1 VVTATLESVEPSA
14 EAFSVAVVDDDPKLG
29 GRLVT
34 YVSGAAAA
42 ASFVSLS
49 EFDDEVEPG
58 TPYVLVLGPSF
69 AGGSGLADAAKF
81 LRARPEVAAVMVVD
95 ELSTDLL
102 QRAIRSG
109 VSDVITVPSELPD
122 VVERAAENITMAAP
136 AQPQYASP
144 EDDTPGQP
152 CRLIT
157 VFSTKGGSGKSVIA
171 CNMGVVLAKRTDRP
185 VVLVDADL
193 QFGDVAV
200 MLKLTPQNTI
210 VDAVSSLHRLDAQL
224 LRSLLVRHERSGLYV
239 LPAPT
244 EPAFA
249 DQVTPAALVEIL
261 QLLRTFCAYVIVDT
275 PAHFTDVVL
284 SILDESDDV
293 VLVAG
298 MDIPSIKN
306 VKIGLQTLRL
316 LDMSA
321 DKLKLVLNRANAKV
335 KLDVSE
341 VERTLQLKADSLI
354 PSDIVM
360 PRSVNKGV
368 PAVLD
373 EPKSS
378 VAKAMEQLADLFVVD
393 TAPKRRGR

>member
-1 VVTATLESVEPSA
+1 MTATLNPVEPLA
-14 EAFSVAVVDDDPKLG
+14 AAFSVAVVDDDPRLG
-29 GRLVT
+29 SRLVAHLGEA
-34 YVSGAAAA
+34 VPA
-42 ASFVSLS
+42 ASFTSLS
-49 EFDDEVEPG
+49 EFDDETEPG
-58 TPYVLVLGPSF
+58 LPVVLVLGPSF
-69 AGGSGLADAAKF
+69 SEGGGLADAAKV
-81 LRARPEVAAVMVVD
+81 LRARPELAAVMVVD
-95 ELSTDLL
+95 ELTTELL

-109 VSDVITVPSELPD
+109 VSDVITVPGELPE
-122 VVERAAENITMAAP
+122 VVERAAENIVVAP
-136 AQPQYASP
+136 AIPSAQSP
-144 EDDTPGQP
+144 IEGADGEP

-171 CNMGVVLAKRTDRP
+171 CNLGVVLAKRTERP

-249 DQVTPAALVEIL
+249 DQVTPAALVQIL
-261 QLLRTFCAYVIVDT
+261 QLLRTFAAYVIVDT

-341 VERTLQLKADSLI
+341 VERTLQLKADCLI

-378 VAKAMEQLADLFVVD
+378 VAKSMEQLADLFVVEAKP
-393 TAPKRRGR
+393 TRRGR

>member
-14 EAFSVAVVDDDPKLG
+14 EAFSVAVVEDDPKLG

-34 YVSGAAAA
+34 HVSGAAAA

-69 AGGSGLADAAKF
+69 SEGSGLADAAKF

-122 VVERAAENITMAAP
+122 VVLRAAENIAVAP
-136 AQPQYASP
+136 AQPSGQSP
-144 EDDTPGQP
+144 GDMAEEPG
-152 CRLIT
+152 RVIT

-171 CNMGVVLAKRTDRP
+171 CNMGVVLAKRTERP

-261 QLLRTFCAYVIVDT
+261 RLLRTFAAYIIVDT

>member
-1 VVTATLESVEPSA
+1 M
-14 EAFSVAVVDDDPKLG
+14 
-29 GRLVT
+29 
-34 YVSGAAAA
+34 
-42 ASFVSLS
+42 
-49 EFDDEVEPG
+49 
-58 TPYVLVLGPSF
+58 VLVVGPSF
-69 AGGSGLADAAKF
+69 AEPGELGGVAKF
-81 LRARPEVAAVMVVD
+81 LRGRPEIAAVMVVD
-95 ELSTDLL
+95 ELTTELL
-102 QRAIRSG
+102 QQAIRSG
-109 VSDVITVPSELPD
+109 ISDVITVPAELPD
-122 VVERAAENITMAAP
+122 AVRRAAENIAVIPAAP
-136 AQPQYASP
+136 VGTLP
-144 EDDTPGQP
+144 DDSGGEPG
-152 CRLIT
+152 RIIT

-171 CNMGVVLAKRTDRP
+171 CNLGVIMAMRTERP

-224 LRSLLVRHERSGLYV
+224 LRSLLVRHERSGLYI

-284 SILDESDDV
+284 SVLDESDDV

-378 VAKAMEQLADLFVVD
+378 VARSLEQLADLFMVESK
-393 TAPKRRGR
+393 PRRRGR

>member
-1 VVTATLESVEPSA
+1 M
-14 EAFSVAVVDDDPKLG
+14 AVVDDDPRIG
-29 GRLVT
+29 NRLVARLEEA
-34 YVSGAAAA
+34 VSV
-42 ASFVSLS
+42 ASFTSLT
-49 EFDDEVEPG
+49 EFDDDAVPG
-58 TPYVLVLGPSF
+58 APVVLVLGPSF
-69 AGGSGLADAAKF
+69 ADGGGLEDVSKL
-81 LRARPEVAAVMVVD
+81 LRGRSELAAVMVVD
-95 ELSTDLL
+95 ELTTELL

-109 VSDVITVPSELPD
+109 VSDVITVPTELPGA
-122 VVERAAENITMAAP
+122 VERAADNLAAVAP
-136 AQPQYASP
+136 AQPYSGGAPSDGP
-144 EDDTPGQP
+144 ELPS
-152 CRLIT
+152 RLIT

-171 CNMGVVLAKRTDRP
+171 CNLGVVLASRTERP

-249 DQVTPAALVEIL
+249 DQVTASALVEIL
-261 QLLRTFCAYVIVDT
+261 QLLRTFAGYIIVDT

-341 VERTLQLKADSLI
+341 VERTLQLKADCLI

-373 EPKSS
+373 EPKSA
-378 VAKAMEQLADLFVVD
+378 VAKSMEQLADLFLVD
-393 TAPKRRGR
+393 AAPKRRGR

>member
-1 VVTATLESVEPSA
+1 MTATLEPVEPSTA
-14 EAFSVAVVDDDPKLG
+14 PFSVAVVDDDPKLG
-29 GRLVT
+29 SRLV
-34 YVSGAAAA
+34 SHIDGAVPA
-42 ASFVSLS
+42 ASYASLS
-49 EFDDEVEPG
+49 EFDDEVPPG
-58 TPYVLVLGPSF
+58 TPTVLVLGPSF
-69 AGGSGLADAAKF
+69 AEGSGLADAAKF
-81 LRARPEVAAVMVVD
+81 LRARPELAAVMVVD
-95 ELSTDLL
+95 ELSTELL

-109 VSDVITVPSELPD
+109 VSDVITLPSELPE
-122 VVERAAENITMAAP
+122 VVERAAENIAVAP
-136 AQPQYASP
+136 AQPNMPPPDEA
-144 EDDTPGQP
+144 PGAP

-261 QLLRTFCAYVIVDT
+261 HILRTFCAYVIVDT

-373 EPKSS
+373 EPKSA
-378 VAKAMEQLADLFVVD
+378 VAKSMEALADLFVVD
-393 TAPKRRGR
+393 SAPKRRGR

>member
-1 VVTATLESVEPSA
+1 MTTTLETVSTNSA
-14 EAFSVAVVDDDPKLG
+14 PFTVAIVDDDPKLG
-29 GRLVT
+29 NRLVSHLDEA
-34 YVSGAAAA
+34 VPA
-42 ASFVSLS
+42 ASYTSLD
-49 EFDDEVEPG
+49 EFDDDTEPG
-58 TPYVLVLGPSF
+58 APVVVVLGPSF
-69 AGGSGLADAAKF
+69 ADESALATAAKF
-81 LRARPEVAAVMVVD
+81 LRARPELAAVMVVD
-95 ELSTDLL
+95 ELTTELL

-109 VSDVITVPSELPD
+109 VSDVITVPSELPE
-122 VVERAAENITMAAP
+122 VVDRAAENIAVAP
-136 AQPQYASP
+136 ARPATP
-144 EDDTPGQP
+144 VTADADDGGNP

-249 DQVTPAALVEIL
+249 DQVTPQALVDIL
-261 QLLRTFCAYVIVDT
+261 KLLRTFCAYVIVDT

-321 DKLKLVLNRANAKV
+321 EKLKLVLNRANAKV

-373 EPKSS
+373 EPKSA
-378 VAKAMEQLADLFVVD
+378 VARSLEQLADLFVVE
-393 TAPKRRGR
+393 PKTTRRGR

>member
-1 VVTATLESVEPSA
+1 VTTTLTPVEPFA
-14 EAFSVAVVDDDPKLG
+14 AAFSVAVVEDDAKLG
-29 GRLVT
+29 SRLVSHLSEA
-34 YVSGAAAA
+34 VPA
-42 ASFVSLS
+42 ASFTSLS
-49 EFDDEVEPG
+49 EFDDETEPG
-58 TPYVLVLGPSF
+58 TPVVLVLGPSF
-69 AGGSGLADAAKF
+69 AEGSGLADAAKV
-81 LRARPEVAAVMVVD
+81 LRARPELAAVMVVD
-95 ELSTDLL
+95 ELTTELL

-122 VVERAAENITMAAP
+122 VVERAAENIATAP
-136 AQPQYASP
+136 AQPSVP
-144 EDDTPGQP
+144 IPVGDTSGEP

-249 DQVTPAALVEIL
+249 DQVTPAALVQIL
-261 QLLRTFCAYVIVDT
+261 QLLRTFAAYVIVDT

-378 VAKAMEQLADLFVVD
+378 VAKSLEALADLFVVD
-393 TAPKRRGR
+393 PAPKRRGR

>member
-1 VVTATLESVEPSA
+1 VTTTLETVSTHSA
-14 EAFSVAVVDDDPKLG
+14 PFTVAIVDDDPKLG
-29 GRLVT
+29 SRLVS
-34 YVSGAAAA
+34 YLDEAVPA
-42 ASFVSLS
+42 ASYTTLD
-49 EFDDEVEPG
+49 EFDEDTDPG
-58 TPYVLVLGPSF
+58 SPVVVVLGPSF
-69 AGGSGLADAAKF
+69 ADESALATAAKF
-81 LRARPEVAAVMVVD
+81 LRARPELAAVMVVD
-95 ELSTDLL
+95 ELSTELL

-109 VSDVITVPSELPD
+109 VSDVITVPSELPE
-122 VVERAAENITMAAP
+122 VVDRAAENIAAAP
-136 AQPQYASP
+136 SQPASP
-144 EDDTPGQP
+144 VATEVPGGEP

-171 CNMGVVLAKRTDRP
+171 CNLGVVLAKRTDRP

-261 QLLRTFCAYVIVDT
+261 QLLRTFAAYVIVDT

-341 VERTLQLKADSLI
+341 VERTLQLKADCLI

-378 VAKAMEQLADLFVVD
+378 VARSMEQLADLFVLESK
-393 TAPKRRGR
+393 TTRRGR

>member
-1 VVTATLESVEPSA
+1 VN
-14 EAFSVAVVDDDPKLG
+14 
-29 GRLVT
+29 
-34 YVSGAAAA
+34 
-42 ASFVSLS
+42 
-49 EFDDEVEPG
+49 
-58 TPYVLVLGPSF
+58 
-69 AGGSGLADAAKF
+69 
-81 LRARPEVAAVMVVD
+81 
-95 ELSTDLL
+95 
-102 QRAIRSG
+102 
-109 VSDVITVPSELPD
+109 DVITVPTELP
-122 VVERAAENITMAAP
+122 VAVERAAENIAVAP
-136 AQPQYASP
+136 VHPDSP
-144 EDDTPGQP
+144 APVEGAGGDP

-171 CNMGVVLAKRTDRP
+171 CNLGVVLAMRTDRP

-224 LRSLLVRHERSGLYV
+224 LRSLLVKHERSGLFI

-249 DQVTPAALVEIL
+249 DQVTPAALVQIL
-261 QLLRTFCAYVIVDT
+261 QLLRTFAAYVIVDT

-341 VERTLQLKADSLI
+341 VERTLQLKADCLI

-378 VAKAMEQLADLFVVD
+378 VAKSMEQLADLFMVD
-393 TAPKRRGR
+393 SKPKRRGR

>member
-1 VVTATLESVEPSA
+1 MTTTLPPVEPFTASYL
-14 EAFSVAVVDDDPKLG
+14 VAVVDDDPRIRS
-29 GRLVT
+29 RLV
-34 YVSGAAAA
+34 SRLDPAQPA
-42 ASFVSLS
+42 ASFDSLS
-49 EFDDEVEPG
+49 EFDAQTEAGSAV
-58 TPYVLVLGPSF
+58 VIVLGPSF
-69 AGGSGLADAAKF
+69 ADSANLADVNKL
-81 LRARPEVAAVMVVD
+81 LRGRSELTAVMVVD
-95 ELSTDLL
+95 ELTTEFL
-102 QRAIRSG
+102 QQAIRSG
-109 VSDVITVPSELPD
+109 VSDVITVPAELSD
-122 VVERAAENITMAAP
+122 AVERAAENISVAP
-136 AQPQYASP
+136 ASP
-144 EDDTPGQP
+144 VTPGGIEEDGGVRG
-152 CRLIT
+152 RLIT

-171 CNMGVVLAKRTDRP
+171 CNLGVVLARRTERP

-210 VDAVSSLHRLDAQL
+210 VDAVSSIHRMDAAL
-224 LRSLLVRHERSGLYV
+224 LKSLLIRHERSGLYV

-249 DQVTPAALVEIL
+249 DQVTPAALVQIL
-261 QLLRTFCAYVIVDT
+261 QLLRTFCAYIVVDT

-378 VAKAMEQLADLFVVD
+378 VARSMEQLADLFLVESK
-393 TAPKRRGR
+393 PQRRGR

>member
-1 VVTATLESVEPSA
+1 
-14 EAFSVAVVDDDPKLG
+14 
-29 GRLVT
+29 
-34 YVSGAAAA
+34 
-42 ASFVSLS
+42 
-49 EFDDEVEPG
+49 
-58 TPYVLVLGPSF
+58 
-69 AGGSGLADAAKF
+69 
-81 LRARPEVAAVMVVD
+81 PELAAVMVVD
-95 ELSTDLL
+95 ELTTELL

-109 VSDVITVPSELPD
+109 VSDVITVPSELPE
-122 VVERAAENITMAAP
+122 VVDRAAENIAVAAP
-136 AQPQYASP
+136 ARPAGTVAV
-144 EDDTPGQP
+144 EEPGGEP
-152 CRLIT
+152 CRVIT
-157 VFSTKGGSGKSVIA
+157 VFSTKGGSGKSVVA
-171 CNMGVVLAKRTDRP
+171 CNMAVVLAKRTDRP

-261 QLLRTFCAYVIVDT
+261 RLLRMFAAYVIVDT

-373 EPKSS
+373 EPKSA
-378 VAKAMEQLADLFVVD
+378 VAKSLEALADLSV
-393 TAPKRRGR
+393 TEPKTTRRGR

>member
-1 VVTATLESVEPSA
+1 
-14 EAFSVAVVDDDPKLG
+14 
-29 GRLVT
+29 
-34 YVSGAAAA
+34 
-42 ASFVSLS
+42 
-49 EFDDEVEPG
+49 
-58 TPYVLVLGPSF
+58 
-69 AGGSGLADAAKF
+69 
-81 LRARPEVAAVMVVD
+81 MVVD
-95 ELSTDLL
+95 ELTTELL

-109 VSDVITVPSELPD
+109 VSDVITVPSELPE
-122 VVERAAENITMAAP
+122 VVDQAAENIAVAAP
-136 AQPQYASP
+136 ARPVGAVGID
-144 EDDTPGQP
+144 EPGGEP
-152 CRLIT
+152 CRVIT
-157 VFSTKGGSGKSVIA
+157 VFSTKGGSGKSVVA

-193 QFGDVAV
+193 QFGDVAG

-261 QLLRTFCAYVIVDT
+261 RLLRTFAAYVIVDT

-373 EPKSS
+373 EPKSA
-378 VAKAMEQLADLFVVD
+378 VAKSLEALADLFV
-393 TAPKRRGR
+393 TEPKTTRRGR

>member
-1 VVTATLESVEPSA
+1 VVTATLDSVEPSA
-14 EAFSVAVVDDDPKLG
+14 AAFSVAVVDDDPKLG

-34 YVSGAAAA
+34 YVTEAAPGA
-42 ASFVSLS
+42 SLFTSLS
-49 EFDDEVEPG
+49 EFDDDVEPG

-69 AGGSGLADAAKF
+69 AEGSGLADVAKF
-81 LRARPEVAAVMVVD
+81 LRARPELAAVMVVD
-95 ELSTDLL
+95 ELSTELL

-109 VSDVITVPSELPD
+109 VSDVITVPSELPE
-122 VVERAAENITMAAP
+122 VVDRAAENITVVAP
-136 AQPQYASP
+136 AQPYVPTEVDA
-144 EDDTPGQP
+144 PGQP
-152 CRLIT
+152 SRLIT

-171 CNMGVVLAKRTDRP
+171 CNMGVVLAKRTERP

-261 QLLRTFCAYVIVDT
+261 QLLRTFAAYVIVDT

-373 EPKSS
+373 EPKSA
-378 VAKAMEQLADLFVVD
+378 VAKSMEQLADLFVVD

>member
-1 VVTATLESVEPSA
+1 VVTATLDSVEPSA
-14 EAFSVAVVDDDPKLG
+14 AAFSVAVVEDDPKLG

-34 YVSGAAAA
+34 HVSGAAAA
-42 ASFVSLS
+42 ASFTSLS

-69 AGGSGLADAAKF
+69 AEGSGLADAAKF

-95 ELSTDLL
+95 ELSTELL

-109 VSDVITVPSELPD
+109 VSDVITVPSELPE
-122 VVERAAENITMAAP
+122 VVERAAENIAVVAP
-136 AQPQYASP
+136 GQPSVSP
-144 EDDTPGQP
+144 EDEAPGQP

-210 VDAVSSLHRLDAQL
+210 VDAVGSLHRLDAQL

-261 QLLRTFCAYVIVDT
+261 QLLRTFAAYVIVDT

>member
-1 VVTATLESVEPSA
+1 VTATLTPVEQSA
-14 EAFSVAVVDDDPKLG
+14 AAFSVAVVDDDPKLG
-29 GRLVT
+29 SRLVSHLSEA
-34 YVSGAAAA
+34 VPA
-42 ASFVSLS
+42 ASFTSLS
-49 EFDDEVEPG
+49 EFDDETEPG
-58 TPYVLVLGPSF
+58 TPVVLVLGPSF
-69 AGGSGLADAAKF
+69 AEGSGLADAAKV
-81 LRARPEVAAVMVVD
+81 LRARPELAAVMVVD
-95 ELSTDLL
+95 ELTTELL

-122 VVERAAENITMAAP
+122 VVERAAENIAVAAP
-136 AQPQYASP
+136 AQPHVPSP
-144 EDDTPGQP
+144 IEGADGDP

-171 CNMGVVLAKRTDRP
+171 CNLGVVLAQRTDRP
-185 VVLVDADL
+185 VILVDADL

-249 DQVTPAALVEIL
+249 DQVTPAALVQIL
-261 QLLRTFCAYVIVDT
+261 QLLRTFAAYVIVDT

-341 VERTLQLKADSLI
+341 VERTLQLKADCLI

-378 VAKAMEQLADLFVVD
+378 VAKSMEQLADLFMVD
-393 TAPKRRGR
+393 SKPKRRGR